1 MFSAR
6 QDLKEK
12 EVRLCVVV
20 CYYFFLITVI
30 GKTDKLSSVQAL
42 LQASK
47 RNRDLWS

>member
-1 MFSAR
+1 M
-6 QDLKEK
+6 KEK
-12 EVRLCVVV
+12 EVGLCVAM
-20 CYYFFLITVI
+20 CFFLLITVI